1 MYARTLIKEIYFQL
15 YILQIFDFQ
24 LFLLINR
31 LNGCNDRSRWK
42 TTTGKMARLHL
53 KVVSKLFTMFDVP
66 INENVNRPL
75 FLQVVNLLAYLH
87 EIAFF
92 LVAFDLFKILNS
104 KEIFSIIKMHNL
116 RQLLVQVKQISIRIY
131 IFFFFLIF
139 KCIHWIEYTVVW
151 WFSKKKDKYNF
162 ERCHQLKNC

>member
-31 LNGCNDRSRWK
+31 LNGCNDHSRWK
-42 TTTGKMARLHL
+42 TTTEKMARLHL

-75 FLQVVNLLAYLH
+75 FFQVVNLLAYLH

-116 RQLLVQVKQISIRIY
+116 RQLLVQIKQISIRIY
-131 IFFFFLIF
+131 IFFFFNFRVYSLNRIHSCLMIF
-139 KCIHWIEYTVVW
+139 K
-151 WFSKKKDKYNF
+151 KK
-162 ERCHQLKNC
+162 RQV

>member
-1 MYARTLIKEIYFQL
+1 
-15 YILQIFDFQ
+15 
-24 LFLLINR
+24 
-31 LNGCNDRSRWK
+31 
-42 TTTGKMARLHL
+42 MARLHL

-75 FLQVVNLLAYLH
+75 FFQVVNLLAYLH

-131 IFFFFLIF
+131 IFFFNFRVYSLNRIHSCGLIIF
-139 KCIHWIEYTVVW
+139 K
-151 WFSKKKDKYNF
+151 KKKTSIISSDVIN
-162 ERCHQLKNC
+162 